1 MVEGCAS
8 WEDFHNQQ
16 ACLGCCRPEPIHTS
30 VCKGRRARR
39 DSFGVSLLLCGSQ
52 LFFFWTER
60 RKTSSCSF
68 YQRCTLTSHLTNKE
82 PAYYLLASRSFA
94 PDVILVSRDLL
105 DLHRNHRS
113 IQIYF
118 YNCLTPSGVP
128 GRI

>member
-52 LFFFWTER
+52 LFFFGLNAGR
-60 RKTSSCSF
+60 RPPVVFIK
-68 YQRCTLTSHLTNKE
+68 
-82 PAYYLLASRSFA
+82 
-94 PDVILVSRDLL
+94 DVL
-105 DLHRNHRS
+105 
-113 IQIYF
+113 
-118 YNCLTPSGVP
+118 
-128 GRI
+128 